1 MPKQTESL
9 ARKPVRQK
17 RYQAQSGAP
26 ESDFLTSEQRQR
38 LLRVAQASGPSP
50 AQTQCQV
57 NDPTGTPLNLRN
69 TPNGEI
75 VGALNNGVSVRV
87 VQVGQDPT

>member
-1 MPKQTESL
+1 
-9 ARKPVRQK
+9 
-17 RYQAQSGAP
+17 
-26 ESDFLTSEQRQR
+26 
-38 LLRVAQASGPSP
+38 VAQASGPSP

-87 VQVGQDPT
+87 VQVGQDPRGRSWSLIARIADNHTLGWPAALRKLPQQPHK